1 MTKEKRRGTIFWR
14 QHATHKTTVV
24 PFSLRARE
32 RPTVTVSLKW
42 SRGSGVVNG
51 KPDRNDLLMATDQ
64 VLDEVSER
72 TSSPNPLVKQKQRIP
87 DLKEMFE

>member
-42 SRGSGVVNG
+42 SEVAASSTASPTATTCSWRPIRYSTRCPNG
-51 KPDRNDLLMATDQ
+51 QAR
-64 VLDEVSER
+64 R
-72 TSSPNPLVKQKQRIP
+72 TPW
-87 DLKEMFE
+87 